1 MHIAQGVSFP
11 SPSRRGFLQLIAHPF
26 ERRLTCGW
34 AIGTRRHASSPS
46 SPSRVIF
53 SGIQPTGI
61 PHLGNYVGAL
71 QQWVKIQ
78 DGATS
83 ATDLLFS
90 IVDLHAMTLPYDQAR
105 LRLQKRQTLAALL
118 AVGLDPQRSTI
129 FFQSAVPAH
138 TELMWILSCT
148 ASVGYLSRMTQW
160 KSKLAMSDNV
170 ALSDPDTK
178 AKLKLGLFSYPVLQ
192 SADILLYRA
201 THVPVGHDQ
210 VQHLEFARENAKN
223 FNTAH
228 GHFFPEPQ
236 TVMSPVKR
244 IMSLKDPRVKMSKSH
259 EDMKSRILLND
270 TPDSIRVKVK
280 AALTDSIDGLS
291 YDPIGRPGV
300 SNLLALMSY
309 LDTSHRSVVQITAEC
324 QGLSMRAFK
333 DEVAK
338 TLIKGLTD
346 LRERYDYFMSAA
358 QSQYLQEVVTAGNE
372 KAASKADETMMLVR
386 RMIGVD

>member
-1 MHIAQGVSFP
+1 
-11 SPSRRGFLQLIAHPF
+11 
-26 ERRLTCGW
+26 
-34 AIGTRRHASSPS
+34 
-46 SPSRVIF
+46 
-53 SGIQPTGI
+53 
-61 PHLGNYVGAL
+61 
-71 QQWVKIQ
+71 
-78 DGATS
+78 
-83 ATDLLFS
+83 
-90 IVDLHAMTLPYDQAR
+90 
-105 LRLQKRQTLAALL
+105 
-118 AVGLDPQRSTI
+118 
-129 FFQSAVPAH
+129 
-138 TELMWILSCT
+138 
-148 ASVGYLSRMTQW
+148 
-160 KSKLAMSDNV
+160 
-170 ALSDPDTK
+170 
-178 AKLKLGLFSYPVLQ
+178 
-192 SADILLYRA
+192 
-201 THVPVGHDQ
+201 
-210 VQHLEFARENAKN
+210 
-223 FNTAH
+223 
-228 GHFFPEPQ
+228 
-236 TVMSPVKR
+236 
-244 IMSLKDPRVKMSKSH
+244 MSLKDPRVKMSKSH